1 MAAAA
6 DKFARLAAL
15 KPTRPLPAR
24 PAAIR
29 TPGEEDVLGRL
40 LGAGVA
46 SNPFGEHL
54 AVRNWFSTPEF
65 SEPSSTTLELLSR
78 TRDESIARKTRA
90 ALEDPEK
97 WLFLDTETTGLA
109 GGTGT
114 YAFLIGLAWWDAGGL
129 QAEQF
134 FMRDFAEEHALL
146 HELSQRVA
154 ERPVLVTFNGK
165 SFDWPLLEN
174 RFTMTRSIAVPK
186 LEAHL
191 DLLHAA
197 RALWKLRLGS
207 VRLVELERHVLDAPR
222 LGWHRENDVS
232 SALIPQFYFDYLR
245 GGPAEPL
252 AAVVRHNQMDLRGLA
267 ALFGKINTL
276 LSEQTSDA
284 TEIESLDLFGLS
296 RFLQRR
302 GESDRA
308 HSACAQALEIGLP
321 AEFRPQARRDLAQM
335 AKRRGE
341 RRDLAGNRGRWARRN
356 SRLRTTG
363 HLLRTSC
370 QGLSPRD
377 RICAIGA
384 GKTQAPAERF
394 KRSPSSRAMCA
405 ARAKIPAPPFTL
417 AASNEHGWRR
427 GKTACC
433 ITLRRQIV
441 GVELIP
447 RPASSQFLVP
457 QFKGGNRMETSA
469 AKQQAMAGDTV
480 ITAEQRYLRTELE
493 QRRERLHEALHSPAA
508 DPSLSQLLTAVDTA
522 LSRIDHGTFGLCETC
537 HDTIEAERL
546 LADPLV
552 RFCLDHLTSAEQRA
566 LESDLS
572 MAARIQ
578 RGLLPKPGLAP
589 VGWDVRYHYQPA
601 GMVSGDYV
609 SGKGVAASMLMSHLH
624 ATFRSLAE
632 AGLQLDRMVEDA
644 NRIFCESTLA
654 GQFATL
660 VVGRA
665 AHDGSVEFVSAGHLP
680 VLHIQ
685 SDGATPK
692 DSTGVPLGMFCNTR
706 FPVHRLTLA
715 HGDTLFLYTDGLTE
729 APNRAGAEYGLHRIR
744 TLAAR
749 HPGIEPAG
757 LISKCLEDLQCFAEG
772 LKQPDDLTL
781 LAVQR
786 AE

>member
-6 DKFARLAAL
+6 DKLAGLVAL

-174 RFTMTRSIAVPK
+174 RFTMTRSIAVPQ

-191 DLLHAA
+191 DLLHPA

-207 VRLVELERHVLDAPR
+207 VRLV
-222 LGWHRENDVS
+222 G
-232 SALIPQFYFDYLR
+232 
-245 GGPAEPL
+245 
-252 AAVVRHNQMDLRGLA
+252 
-267 ALFGKINTL
+267 
-276 LSEQTSDA
+276 
-284 TEIESLDLFGLS
+284 IESLDLFGLS

-341 RRDLAGNRGRWARRN
+341 HTRAAEIWLEIVADGHDGIHACEQLAIYYERHAKDFPRATEFAQLALAKLRRQRSVSSDPLLAARCARLEQKFLHRL
-356 SRLRTTG
+356 SRLRHQMNTVG
-363 HLLRTSC
+363 GVARLL
-370 QGLSPRD
+370 
-377 RICAIGA
+377 
-384 GKTQAPAERF
+384 
-394 KRSPSSRAMCA
+394 
-405 ARAKIPAPPFTL
+405 
-417 AASNEHGWRR
+417 
-427 GKTACC
+427 
-433 ITLRRQIV
+433 
-441 GVELIP
+441 
-447 RPASSQFLVP
+447 
-457 QFKGGNRMETSA
+457 
-469 AKQQAMAGDTV
+469 
-480 ITAEQRYLRTELE
+480 
-493 QRRERLHEALHSPAA
+493 
-508 DPSLSQLLTAVDTA
+508 A
-522 LSRIDHGTFGLCETC
+522 LSR
-537 HDTIEAERL
+537 
-546 LADPLV
+546 
-552 RFCLDHLTSAEQRA
+552 
-566 LESDLS
+566 
-572 MAARIQ
+572 
-578 RGLLPKPGLAP
+578 
-589 VGWDVRYHYQPA
+589 
-601 GMVSGDYV
+601 SG
-609 SGKGVAASMLMSHLH
+609 GKS
-624 ATFRSLAE
+624 
-632 AGLQLDRMVEDA
+632 
-644 NRIFCESTLA
+644 
-654 GQFATL
+654 
-660 VVGRA
+660 
-665 AHDGSVEFVSAGHLP
+665 
-680 VLHIQ
+680 
-685 SDGATPK
+685 
-692 DSTGVPLGMFCNTR
+692 
-706 FPVHRLTLA
+706 
-715 HGDTLFLYTDGLTE
+715 
-729 APNRAGAEYGLHRIR
+729 
-744 TLAAR
+744 
-749 HPGIEPAG
+749 
-757 LISKCLEDLQCFAEG
+757 
-772 LKQPDDLTL
+772 
-781 LAVQR
+781 
-786 AE
+786 